1 MLISEVIFLLFSLFI
16 LITSQD
22 TITLTNEINKI
33 TKELNKTFY
42 YHRITFTN
50 TLVFD
55 LIKIKIDSQ
64 YNGYVYA
71 TVSNTYPYST
81 SYGQHKFLKN
91 NPLIYFSRSIIPN
104 RQVVYLG
111 IYCETNECKYDLE
124 IQAINL
130 TDIQMYDNRNFIL
143 SSTYD
148 KNATITYNTD
158 ITDLNTNNILISIL
172 GTAVM
177 DIEMDV
183 KYNNID
189 VKSYKNLPN
198 GRTIILSSKSI
209 SSFSNSTPIKIDLN
223 VPDNENITIINRIIP
238 INNNNNS
245 INNINIY
252 DEITSFI
259 GDNSFIKQECFKIND
274 DVNDNNMIIY
284 GYSSNGIYA
293 FQANEDTY
301 QEINT
306 GKNIYDSDYYI
317 FNSSKSKTFCLKQ
330 INDDYEAT
338 FHFQLLDLSNIEK
351 GLNKTMR
358 LVRGL
363 PLKLYLNKNQF
374 IPHPIETIGVSQEK
388 QMLLLVQR
396 LKGNPQLFPSSCTNT
411 MSFSLNISDLFSQNS
426 SSTNSS
432 NMCDEYPYYCDD
444 PYYRRRRLISSSTK
458 LSKTKPK
465 YRGNKLRYAFKASDF
480 DSSSSSLNKTSQ
492 YYGILGCSNDD
503 ENNNNGCEYT
513 IEALRI
519 GDTEIIYE
527 SRNSNIFKKSDGVTN
542 GNYLYYTFSINNP
555 KIKHC
560 YVISQSLNGDSDL
573 SVFNDKKLSNP
584 IGDYINYGN
593 KEFYDIHKIDGQDN
607 LIGTYYVSIFGN
619 TNSYFTLQYLTSED
633 DIQKIYIESNHT
645 EMEAINL
652 GEKKKIYTLINKNVN
667 TSNKYLLN
675 MNILNCELKVT
686 VNNIIY
692 NNNKHIQIYIDE
704 NKTLYEKGE
713 YDIDVE
719 LIKLEN
725 GRNNNYENCI
735 FYIGGYE
742 LAPIT
747 NISIAEGLNY
757 PFTLSNKVD
766 KLNFIYYFMNRK
778 INKSTGTDII
788 DLAILIDKIG
798 KGTLNVTVYKN
809 GYTNS
814 TITISDRNNFRTF
827 FVKDNLYICDELCYI
842 NIEVTYLNP
851 TSSDLDFEIEI
862 MGSQSSPFYLPIGE
876 LFLDIIQINQY
887 QYYYSDIRTKSYGEI
902 IINFKQGSGQVI
914 GKIVNKKDKDEN
926 ANWNKRVKLPL
937 IEDLNNN
944 NNNKIIE
951 FDYYNKKL
959 VFTEEDTENCDDG
972 GCEIYIGI
980 LPNDQALLS
989 YDSPYVDYSIFM
1001 RYDDISVQIPQNE
1014 FVFGSLKKTIEENE
1028 TDYFYY
1034 NVSRDTNKIIIE
1046 FESDLCSLYVKKGN
1060 EKPNIN
1066 NKDYEIT
1073 GNNKIYE
1080 LDAKYGDIFSFGV
1093 STKNLDGY
1101 YSAFYSFK
1109 IIVPGLT
1116 NYPIIHEVDTNINEY
1131 CVIND
1136 NNQKCL
1142 FLIPVYAY
1150 RIVDMLYFYA
1160 ENIDYPNDTSIKISY
1175 LESKVEIVETSTNLI
1190 SLFPNNTDE
1199 IIYSKINYT
1208 KINSLFSERVYLVT
1222 VTSEKKGKLLFLTN
1236 INKQYK
1242 STNLH
1247 PNSKQLFY
1255 LPSYPTSNAT
1265 TKFNISGNDIYYLE
1279 VVALNGT
1286 GNVTLISGDH
1296 IAINSSLEKSIGSI
1310 IKPKSESNSNID
1322 VYSSI
1327 GGINLIYYIKYKSR
1341 SSIENLDEIEN
1352 HNYQIIQYTKR
1363 NDLNIFPISLF
1374 LPIQSYMNDDIVYK
1388 INLTSTNN
1396 NTDNDLQIKSYIVD
1410 KEYILNRKT
1419 GKSPSVENFEV
1430 GENDFNN
1437 KNLYGYFFFS
1447 KDKLISSTNKEDQ
1460 CIYLTINST
1469 LNTYEKM
1476 RLHLQ
1481 KDKEKPNIIDP
1492 ESEPEHD
1499 ESLPIG
1505 EYVPLTLHKSKINSF
1520 KLEKENTS
1528 DKAMKII
1535 ISLLNGFNV
1544 IFRKYDYSNE
1554 NESFTSSSDITQNVE
1569 IENETKYG
1577 KQSYKI
1583 KNLDD
1588 YTGVFVYI
1596 VNNSRRRFLQ
1606 NSDEKKIML
1615 KYNSYPSEE
1624 EIILNQFN
1632 INDDTI
1638 IAEKDDND
1646 NVIVK
1651 INPIINSNSNQ
1662 TLTNTS
1668 LYILNIYNKEDVESE
1683 DNLNSIYSEETI
1695 KNSYNNGTYT
1705 NNKIQ
1710 FTIPNTTLSEKDY
1723 YIQIKAEINEEGET
1737 HSLIYKPLSYKY
1749 NTTSKDSEN
1758 TTETDQGN
1766 DTENNNNNNNN
1777 YNIITITEDKKSKN
1791 NGWKVVVIVFC
1802 VIIVI
1807 VGVILFIFRNR
1818 IFKRNKN
1825 KNYQTTETG
1834 NPVVVRSSENENEND
1849 EEKQGKYI
1857 TPNYEEK

>member
-16 LITSQD
+16 LVTSQD

-33 TKELNKTFY
+33 TKELNNNFY
-42 YHRITFTN
+42 YHNITIPN
-50 TLVFD
+50 ALVFD

-71 TVSNTYPYST
+71 TVSNTNPYST
-81 SYGQHKFLKN
+81 SYSQHKFLKN

-104 RQVVYLG
+104 RQTVYLG

-259 GDNSFIKQECFKIND
+259 GDNSLIKQECFKIND

-293 FQANEDTY
+293 FQANEETY

-317 FNSSKSKTFCLKQ
+317 FNSSKSKTFCLQQ

-374 IPHPIETIGVSQEK
+374 IPHPIETIGVSKEK
-388 QMLLLVQR
+388 QMILLVQR
-396 LKGNPQLFPSSCTNT
+396 LKGNPQLFSSSCTNT
-411 MSFSLNISDLFSQNS
+411 MYFSLNISDLFPQNS
-426 SSTNSS
+426 SSSF
-432 NMCDEYPYYCDD
+432 
-444 PYYRRRRLISSSTK
+444 YRRRRLISTSTK

-465 YRGNKLRYAFKASDF
+465 YTGNKLRYVFRASDF
-480 DSSSSSLNKTSQ
+480 DSYSSSLSNTSQ

-560 YVISQSLNGDSDL
+560 YVISQSLSGDSDL

-619 TNSYFTLQYLTSED
+619 TDSYFTLQYLTSED

-778 INKSTGTDII
+778 MNTSTGTNTI

-989 YDSPYVDYSIFM
+989 DDSPYVDYSIFM

-1014 FVFGSLKKTIEENE
+1014 FVFGSLKENE

-1066 NKDYEIT
+1066 NNDYEIT

-1080 LDAKYGDIFSFGV
+1080 LNAKDGDIFSFGV

-1116 NYPIIHEVDTNINEY
+1116 DYPIIHEVDTNINEY

-1175 LESKVEIVETSTNLI
+1175 LESKVETVETSTNLI

-1199 IIYSKINYT
+1199 MIYSKVNST
-1208 KINSLFSERVYLVT
+1208 KINSLSSERVYLVT

-1255 LPSYPTSNAT
+1255 LPSYPTSNSS

-1327 GGINLIYYIKYKSR
+1327 GGIYLIYYIKYKSR
-1341 SSIENLDEIEN
+1341 SSIENLDEIED

-1388 INLTSTNN
+1388 ISLSTSENKGN
-1396 NTDNDLQIKSYIVD
+1396 YDVKSYIVD
-1410 KEYILNRKT
+1410 ENYLLERKK
-1419 GKSPSVENFEV
+1419 GKNPSVVNFRV
-1430 GENDFNN
+1430 GANSFN
-1437 KNLYGYFFFS
+1437 
-1447 KDKLISSTNKEDQ
+1447 
-1460 CIYLTINST
+1460 
-1469 LNTYEKM
+1469 
-1476 RLHLQ
+1476 
-1481 KDKEKPNIIDP
+1481 KPN
-1492 ESEPEHD
+1492 
-1499 ESLPIG
+1499 
-1505 EYVPLTLHKSKINSF
+1505 
-1520 KLEKENTS
+1520 
-1528 DKAMKII
+1528 
-1535 ISLLNGFNV
+1535 LNGF
-1544 IFRKYDYSNE
+1544 YSFSSDDIITNE
-1554 NESFTSSSDITQNVE
+1554 NQ
-1569 IENETKYG
+1569 
-1577 KQSYKI
+1577 
-1583 KNLDD
+1583 
-1588 YTGVFVYI
+1588 YI
-1596 VNNSRRRFLQ
+1596 H
-1606 NSDEKKIML
+1606 
-1615 KYNSYPSEE
+1615 
-1624 EIILNQFN
+1624 
-1632 INDDTI
+1632 
-1638 IAEKDDND
+1638 
-1646 NVIVK
+1646 
-1651 INPIINSNSNQ
+1651 
-1662 TLTNTS
+1662 
-1668 LYILNIYNKEDVESE
+1668 LYI
-1683 DNLNSIYSEETI
+1683 
-1695 KNSYNNGTYT
+1695 NND
-1705 NNKIQ
+1705 
-1710 FTIPNTTLSEKDY
+1710 LSDY
-1723 YIQIKAEINEEGET
+1723 FY
-1737 HSLIYKPLSYKY
+1737 
-1749 NTTSKDSEN
+1749 
-1758 TTETDQGN
+1758 
-1766 DTENNNNNNNN
+1766 
-1777 YNIITITEDKKSKN
+1777 
-1791 NGWKVVVIVFC
+1791 
-1802 VIIVI
+1802 
-1807 VGVILFIFRNR
+1807 
-1818 IFKRNKN
+1818 
-1825 KNYQTTETG
+1825 
-1834 NPVVVRSSENENEND
+1834 
-1849 EEKQGKYI
+1849 
-1857 TPNYEEK
+1857 